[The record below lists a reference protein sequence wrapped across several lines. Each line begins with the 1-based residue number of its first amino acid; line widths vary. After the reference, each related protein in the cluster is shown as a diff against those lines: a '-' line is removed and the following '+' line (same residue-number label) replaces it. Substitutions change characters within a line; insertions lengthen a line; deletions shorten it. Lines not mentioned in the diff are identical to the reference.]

1 MRRRAKQSS
10 GEESGEELGAKKFLK
25 DSRVIFL
32 FCLQLLE
39 EPSSKRKP
47 KAKAGGKG
55 KTKGKVATSKK
66 TAPADDSNDG
76 YVLVVLFRIFSR
88 SFYRSFVRS
97 FVCSF
102 VRFFVCSFVRSFV
115 RLFVC
120 AFVRLFVRVR
130 CSFVRSYILAFV
142 SSFSRLFFHP
152 FVCFYILSLVPCFLH
167 EFLHFSLFYVR
178 TNASTTQPFKGMF
191 PFFCLFFFYYASLCV
206 FK

>member
-1 MRRRAKQSS
+1 VRRRAKQSS

-76 YVLVVLFRIFSR
+76 
-88 SFYRSFVRS
+88 
-97 FVCSF
+97 
-102 VRFFVCSFVRSFV
+102 
-115 RLFVC
+115 
-120 AFVRLFVRVR
+120 
-130 CSFVRSYILAFV
+130 
-142 SSFSRLFFHP
+142 
-152 FVCFYILSLVPCFLH
+152 
-167 EFLHFSLFYVR
+167 
-178 TNASTTQPFKGMF
+178 TNASTTQPFKGSRSNVILRQGDEAKKQTEGDS
-191 PFFCLFFFYYASLCV
+191 PPVKLLSSRVIIIHPLTGCR
-206 FK
+206 